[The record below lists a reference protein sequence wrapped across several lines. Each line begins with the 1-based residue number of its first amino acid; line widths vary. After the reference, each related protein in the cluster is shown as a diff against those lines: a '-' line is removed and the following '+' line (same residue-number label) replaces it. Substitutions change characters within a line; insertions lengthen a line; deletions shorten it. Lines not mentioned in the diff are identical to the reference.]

1 MKFKSDIEV
10 QSGLRDG
17 GNDIGTAGQLLS
29 STGTVTNWIDQGD
42 VVAAGA
48 TRVLI
53 ACKNT
58 SGGTITKG
66 TPVYQ
71 TGNVGATDVI
81 EIAAADALISTG
93 YLPAIG
99 LLETDLINNA
109 FGHVVITGELL
120 NITTSP
126 IDGVVPVTGDTVYL
140 KSGGGLTLTK
150 PTGEGNAIQNLGLV
164 GKVSGGNAGSLTVA
178 SIMRQND
185 VPNLPEGRIWI
196 GDGNTIVSDIV
207 YVDEPNNKVGIGTTS
222 PQEKLDISAG
232 SIRLDD
238 NQSITWASVD
248 ANVGRIRITGN
259 EVNDY
264 LTFVTDNSEKMRL
277 TNTGLGIGTTSP
289 STELH
294 VIGNLRAG
302 AAADYV
308 ELTTS
313 GNVVFS
319 DGTSAILPTTSGTQ
333 TLSIGAGIGSTSW
346 NTISHQFSNEAVW
359 NPGILGAMD
368 AMNLSNAGD
377 LLIKGNVGIGTT
389 SPTAKLQVY
398 DDRDITSNPTN
409 KGIRLQESTG
419 DWLLSLGVSSVTNT
433 GFAIRDNVTS
443 NYPFVIRETTGNVGI
458 GTTSPSQKL
467 EVNGNIQATGTR
479 SISALFDANH
489 YMRLESNSGG
499 GVLKGTDGGVIT
511 TLVRTYGDSY
521 FNGGNVGIGTT
532 SPSARLEVQGT
543 NSNTQAA
550 FKVTDSGDS
559 FFEVVPDNNTTFKIG
574 DLDAVGDEAMI
585 VGTFSDITFSKG
597 GTTTMILDSNN
608 RVGVGTTSPG
618 GKLEING
625 GTGAATTGGTFILR
639 QDGDAAT
646 DGIAITS
653 SNAASHRI
661 WKDANGKL
669 NIGSSSLPSSLVQ
682 DLSGNVGIGITSPS
696 EKLEVDGNVKADNYI
711 NQRVAWNVG
720 FLANSVNTS
729 SYYYIPVGYL
739 AETTSNQYYNNW
751 VASYA
756 GRVRKIVMR
765 NLGSGSTPTA
775 TTVNF
780 RVSVNGSVV
789 YTGSTITVTGSGL
802 NILASETLS
811 DTDAVFSATDRVQVA
826 YRTNGLWQY
835 AATGISLEYTE

>member
-29 STGTVTNWIDQGD
+29 STGTITNWIDQGD

-48 TRVLI
+48 TKVLI

-81 EIAAADALISTG
+81 EVAEADALISTG

-608 RVGVGTTSPG
+608 RVGIGTTSPG